1 MNHLRQQLLK
11 LLSDTEQAV
20 AEAKSIIAES
30 GDDRNACSQ
39 AAWMRNEMQRMQLRI
54 ATLLEGDT
62 LAAESHDLT

>member
-30 GDDRNACSQ
+30 GDDRIACSQ
-39 AAWMRNEMQRMQLRI
+39 AAWMRNEMQRVQLRI
-54 ATLLEGDT
+54 ATLLEADGP
-62 LAAESHDLT
+62 H